1 MPSPD
6 RRIWRPSMVAG
17 SRIAVGRGA
26 RYTHRELTRMLDVLS
41 WLGYTLALVLA
52 MTHEKHEQ
60 RANAIANAIVLAGA
74 LLERDM
80 IYETS
85 EPWRTQ

>member
-1 MPSPD
+1 
-6 RRIWRPSMVAG
+6 
-17 SRIAVGRGA
+17 
-26 RYTHRELTRMLDVLS
+26 MLDVLS